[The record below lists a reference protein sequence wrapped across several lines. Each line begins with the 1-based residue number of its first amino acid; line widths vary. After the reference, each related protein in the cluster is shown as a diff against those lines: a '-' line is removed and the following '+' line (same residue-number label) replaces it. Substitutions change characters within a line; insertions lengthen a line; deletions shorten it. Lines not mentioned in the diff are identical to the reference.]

1 MQGTDFR
8 AGAAWPPTIGPY
20 SKLLVGT
27 VDACRAEAVTAGGA
41 GVLNSSPKMEMFYGE
56 FPEMRQK
63 TAGPTGSRPMGKMF
77 IIWVLRTQGGC
88 RDSGVAHSSSTSL
101 GITVLRAL

>member
-8 AGAAWPPTIGPY
+8 AGVAWPPTIGPY
-20 SKLLVGT
+20 GKLLVGI
-27 VDACRAEAVTAGGA
+27 VNACRAEAVTAGGA
-41 GVLNSSPKMEMFYGE
+41 GILNSSPKMEMFYGE
-56 FPEMRQK
+56 FPEMGQK
-63 TAGPTGSRPMGKMF
+63 IAGLTGSRPMGKMF

-101 GITVLRAL
+101 GITV